1 MEDARL
7 EEDRNGSRY
16 LHQLVLDDANEV
28 DSDIVAANVEAERI
42 LWLLYRVNAPV
53 DVLVLD
59 IELRQLLLDTA
70 DLELLVT
77 GRPLRVLVG
86 DQVRRDGA
94 CT

>member
-1 MEDARL
+1 M
-7 EEDRNGSRY
+7 
-16 LHQLVLDDANEV
+16 
-28 DSDIVAANVEAERI
+28 
-42 LWLLYRVNAPV
+42 LYRVNAPV

-59 IELRQLLLDTA
+59 IELQQLLLDTA